1 MITRQ
6 NAFSGMLAAVAVVAI
21 CAAAQA
27 GEITGKGY
35 PIATSYY
42 TPPKTTNTYTPKT
55 TYQNNGYSELPP
67 VQSYNPNTGETV
79 QLAPLGAS
87 ASANTPAVTSTP
99 LEGTKAFEAQ
109 PLNFPDTQR
118 RKRATDE
125 TGRREV
131 SMPSIWP
138 ALFSVIAVCGLFCL
152 VLYVLKKYVPGH
164 RQLFNH
170 PAVEVLGRTHLDQK
184 RYVSLVRVGKR
195 IVVVG
200 VSPDEMRSLSEITDE
215 EEITGILEVARPK
228 TEAGLSI
235 FQKLF
240 KKNVLDNEAA
250 EAREMANAKAEQLKE
265 QLQALRS
272 RVADIAPVPEPER
285 KKELSRRG
293 KQFDAVG

>member
-6 NAFSGMLAAVAVVAI
+6 NAFSGILAAVAIVAM

-27 GEITGKGY
+27 GESAGKGY
-35 PIATSYY
+35 PVATSYY
-42 TPPKTTNTYTPKT
+42 TPPKTTNSYTPKT
-55 TYQNNGYSELPP
+55 TYQSNGYSELPP

-79 QLAPLGAS
+79 QLAPPGAS
-87 ASANTPAVTSTP
+87 ANANTPAVTSTP
-99 LEGTKAFEAQ
+99 LDGTRAFEAQ

-118 RKRATDE
+118 RKRTADE
-125 TGRREV
+125 TGKREV

-138 ALFSVIAVCGLFCL
+138 ALFSVIVVCGLFCL

-240 KKNVLDNEAA
+240 KRNVLDNEAA